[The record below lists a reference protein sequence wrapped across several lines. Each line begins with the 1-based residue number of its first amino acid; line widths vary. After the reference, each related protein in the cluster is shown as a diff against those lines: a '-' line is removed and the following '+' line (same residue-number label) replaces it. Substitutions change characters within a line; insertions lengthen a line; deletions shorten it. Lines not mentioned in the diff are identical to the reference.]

1 MFQARRFK
9 AATLFFGTDI
19 LTTPGSPFL
28 AADRGSPGMTGL
40 LYTAAMKQGPVI
52 GASILQAA
60 DFVRQGRWQEADTV
74 LARVLAA
81 HPDEPDGLQLLGLV
95 RENQGRVVEAEQLL
109 RQSLSLRPQQPHVRV
124 HLGRILAEAGR
135 HQEAIDLLRAAV
147 DAQPDH
153 FDALVILAQVQFTT
167 GDLTGAETNYRSA
180 LQLVSNSP
188 TALLGLGVLLNQTRR
203 PAEAESL
210 LRAAALNTA
219 KPPSWQAKV
228 ARSLGLSLDLQ
239 GKAEEALQAWQ
250 RAIALDPTDA
260 EAHRELNALLY
271 RLGRTQ
277 EFLASYDVAA
287 QSLPSS
293 RTAERGALLLQK
305 AGFLIDAE
313 RFEEARDCFAQLAK
327 IAPQS
332 AGPQNGLAAAYAG
345 LGQLDASIAAYEK
358 SLALAPGDAATKI
371 RLACVLLQAGEA
383 RRALNLTEEAAPRAA
398 LDQAALAVHEL
409 ALRANSDPRAER
421 LADYERH
428 VQIFDLEPPQGFSSM
443 AEFNAALNAHLDT
456 MHTDLNEHVDQSLR
470 HGTQTAPSL
479 LEGRNVLLGALRQR
493 IEEAVGAYIARMPRD
508 DGDHPLYGRR
518 GAGFAFAGS
527 WSSRLHDCGFH
538 ANHVHPKGWISSCY
552 YVAVPDIVLDASAR
566 QGWIKF
572 GEPSF
577 KTAMQTVRRAVQP
590 VPGRLVLFP
599 SYMWHGTI
607 PFHATAARTTIAFDA
622 VPA

>member
-1 MFQARRFK
+1 MNK
-9 AATLFFGTDI
+9 
-19 LTTPGSPFL
+19 
-28 AADRGSPGMTGL
+28 
-40 LYTAAMKQGPVI
+40 GPAGFI

-60 DFVRQGRWQEADTV
+60 DCVRHGRWQQAEEV

-81 HPDEPDGLQLLGLV
+81 DPGEPDGLQLLGLV
-95 RENQGRVVEAEQLL
+95 RENQGRLGEAEQLL
-109 RQSLSLRPQQPHVRV
+109 RQSLSLRSKQPHVQV
-124 HLGRILAEAGR
+124 HLGRILAETGK
-135 HQEAIDLLRAAV
+135 HQQAIDLLQAAV
-147 DAQPDH
+147 QAQPDL
-153 FDALVILAQVQFTT
+153 FDALVVLAQVQFTVS
-167 GDLTGAETNYRSA
+167 DFAAAEKNYRAA
-180 LQLVSNSP
+180 LRLAPDSQV
-188 TALLGLGVLLNQTRR
+188 ALLGLGVLLNQTRR
-203 PAEAESL
+203 PAEAESV
-210 LRAAALNTA
+210 LRAAAGNTA
-219 KPPSWQAKV
+219 RPPSWQAKV

-239 GKAEEALQAWQ
+239 GKTEEGLAAWQ
-250 RAIALDPTDA
+250 RAIALDPTNA

-271 RLGRTQ
+271 RMGRAQ
-277 EFLASYDVAA
+277 EFLASYDAAA
-287 QSLPSS
+287 QGLPSS
-293 RTAERGALLLQK
+293 SIAERGALLLQK

-327 IAPQS
+327 MAPQS

-345 LGQLDASIAAYEK
+345 LGQLDASVAAYEK
-358 SLALAPGDAATKI
+358 SLVLQPEDTATKV
-371 RLACVLLQAGEA
+371 RLACVLLQAGDA
-383 RRALNLTEEAAPRAA
+383 KRALGLTEEAVPRAA

-428 VQIFDLEPPQGFSSM
+428 VQIFDLEPPPGFSSM
-443 AEFNAALNAHLDT
+443 AEFNTALNVHLDT
-456 MHTDLNEHVDQSLR
+456 MHTDLREHVDQTLR

-479 LEGRNVLLGALRQR
+479 LEGRNALLGALRQR
-493 IEEAVGAYIARMPRD
+493 IEEAVRTYIARMPQD
-508 DGDHPLYGRR
+508 DGDHPLNGRR
-518 GAGFAFAGS
+518 RAGFAFAGS

-538 ANHVHPKGWISSCY
+538 ANHVHPQGWISSCY

-607 PFHATAARTTIAFDA
+607 AFHATAARTTIAFDA
-622 VPA
+622 VPD